1 MSKELNYI
9 RNYTDFVPETAI
21 ILGSGLGDLAD
32 ICEVNFSFNYKDI
45 PNMPVSTAPSH
56 KGRLI
61 LGKLSGKNVVIM
73 QGRIHLYEG
82 YAPQDILTPIRLMKD
97 LGAKNIII
105 TNAAGGIN
113 RNYKAGDLMMIKDHI
128 SCFIDSCLIG
138 KNDDNYGVRFPDMSD
153 IYNTDIRE
161 KVINIAK
168 VNNIK
173 LHQGIFIQLKGPQF
187 ESPAEIRMLEKLG
200 ADAVGMSTAIDAI
213 AAKHCG
219 MNVCGITLISNM
231 ACGISDKPLSSEE
244 VTIEAEKAAPKFQKL
259 ILEIIKEL

>member
-1 MSKELNYI
+1 MTKEFEYVRSI
-9 RNYTDFVPETAI
+9 TDFVPETAI
-21 ILGSGLGDLAD
+21 ILGSGLGDIAD
-32 ICEVNFSFNYKDI
+32 MCKNTTVIDYKDI

-61 LGKLSGKNVVIM
+61 LGTLSGKNVVIM
-73 QGRIHLYEG
+73 QGRIHIYEG
-82 YAPQDILTPIRLMKD
+82 YLPKDILIPIRLMKD

-113 RNYKAGDLMMIKDHI
+113 RKYKVGDLMMIKDHI

-138 KNDDNYGVRFPDMSD
+138 KNDEHYGVRFPDMSD
-153 IYNTDIRE
+153 IYNADIRQKVE
-161 KVINIAK
+161 KIAIK
-168 VNNIK
+168 NNIK
-173 LHQGIFIQLKGPQF
+173 LYEGVFVQLKGPQF

-219 MNVCGITLISNM
+219 FNVCGITLISNM
-231 ACGISDKPLSSEE
+231 ACGISENPLSSDE
-244 VTIEAEKAAPKFQKL
+244 VFLAGQQAAPKFQKL
-259 ILEIIKEL
+259 ILEIIKKL